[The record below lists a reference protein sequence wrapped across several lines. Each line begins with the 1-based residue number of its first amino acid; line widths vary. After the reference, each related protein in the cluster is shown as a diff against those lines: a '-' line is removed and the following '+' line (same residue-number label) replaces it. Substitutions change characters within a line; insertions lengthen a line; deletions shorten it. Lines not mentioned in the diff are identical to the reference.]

1 MSTVKTVDRTIVRCR
16 YMKSCSDNDLVR
28 EERAT
33 KVTDHCRNSGHFF
46 SFSHCWKKIM
56 CLLSK
61 KVTSDFFS
69 KLKYIFFRL
78 ISLFHLYTFFF
89 SFCEFK
95 SRIYIHILKEDIF
108 SIYKNKPL
116 EGFKLFPIFLL
127 AKSMPSIWFQF
138 AKIFAVK
145 LHFSVQVPLPG
156 LLLQSAS
163 PALAAL
169 AWSVEGRSARAMQ
182 HPEMCSSLV
191 VLSKPHVPAAGLTDA
206 PVQLE
211 FCPVHNQSVFL
222 ASSTCG
228 ANSFLTGKQDVP
240 RSSVLLS

>member
-1 MSTVKTVDRTIVRCR
+1 MIWCERRGLRRSLTTAEIQGIFSASPIV
-16 YMKSCSDNDLVR
+16 
-28 EERAT
+28 E
-33 KVTDHCRNSGHFF
+33 
-46 SFSHCWKKIM
+46 KKIM

-78 ISLFHLYTFFF
+78 ISLFHLYTFFL

-156 LLLQSAS
+156 LPLQSAS

-169 AWSVEGRSARAMQ
+169 AWSVEGKSARAMQ
-182 HPEMCSSLV
+182 HW
-191 VLSKPHVPAAGLTDA
+191 D
-206 PVQLE
+206 VQLSGGVE
-211 FCPVHNQSVFL
+211 QTSCPSSRTDRCSCTARILPSTQPKRFL
-222 ASSTCG
+222 GQFYVWS
-228 ANSFLTGKQDVP
+228 
-240 RSSVLLS
+240 